1 MYSKLMII
9 VKTSTFKISGSVQIV
24 RGEKLEAITVRPWV
38 TQPSDTQF
46 WIGFQYKVH
55 RFLYTK

>member
-1 MYSKLMII
+1 MYCKLMII

-38 TQPSDTQF
+38 AQPSDTQF
-46 WIGFQYKVH
+46 WIGSQNKVH
-55 RFLYTK
+55 RFLCTK